1 MLVKKKQSKIV
12 EKVGLEILIVPIWL
26 GLWVN
31 GLIHWEWC
39 MLTKTYWM
47 PLANLTKQ
55 IYIHFTLQ
63 KRYKIGE
70 KEEKKQL
77 ILRKKEKEH
86 RLKKTEQKNIICE

>member
-1 MLVKKKQSKIV
+1 
-12 EKVGLEILIVPIWL
+12 
-26 GLWVN
+26 
-31 GLIHWEWC
+31 

-55 IYIHFTLQ
+55 IHIHFTLQ

-77 ILRKKEKEH
+77 ILRKKE
-86 RLKKTEQKNIICE
+86 TEQEYINFEQDKKRNKYIRG

>member
-1 MLVKKKQSKIV
+1 
-12 EKVGLEILIVPIWL
+12 
-26 GLWVN
+26 
-31 GLIHWEWC
+31 
-39 MLTKTYWM
+39 M

-55 IYIHFTLQ
+55 IHIHFTLQ

-86 RLKKTEQKNIICE
+86 RLKKTEQDNIKIEQIKKKNKYIRR

>member
-1 MLVKKKQSKIV
+1 
-12 EKVGLEILIVPIWL
+12 
-26 GLWVN
+26 
-31 GLIHWEWC
+31 
-39 MLTKTYWM
+39 M

-55 IYIHFTLQ
+55 IHIHFTLQ

-86 RLKKTEQKNIICE
+86 RLKKTEQDNIKIE

>member
-1 MLVKKKQSKIV
+1 
-12 EKVGLEILIVPIWL
+12 
-26 GLWVN
+26 
-31 GLIHWEWC
+31 

-55 IYIHFTLQ
+55 IHIHFTLQ

-86 RLKKTEQKNIICE
+86 RLKKTEQKYIRGSLYMLH

>member
-1 MLVKKKQSKIV
+1 
-12 EKVGLEILIVPIWL
+12 
-26 GLWVN
+26 
-31 GLIHWEWC
+31 
-39 MLTKTYWM
+39 M